1 MSRTTELCNE
11 IDAFCGKRDIEGALQ
26 TVEKLAEMRVKS
38 KTVGFE
44 VDRQEEI
51 IQDCVVAAW
60 QSKFEGRNDS
70 KFSTWVMS
78 IIQNQIHSAF
88 KVVKQ
93 ERESTLYLN
102 DEVGNDKDGDK
113 LTLEEVIGSE
123 SSVFEEYRQVKS
135 QPFPSEEAFEVFD
148 LQEQGLSL
156 KEIAQRKGTTYGA
169 LRQRV
174 SRWTR
179 EMKPVAE

>member
-1 MSRTTELCNE
+1 
-11 IDAFCGKRDIEGALQ
+11 
-26 TVEKLAEMRVKS
+26 
-38 KTVGFE
+38 
-44 VDRQEEI
+44 
-51 IQDCVVAAW
+51 
-60 QSKFEGRNDS
+60 
-70 KFSTWVMS
+70 
-78 IIQNQIHSAF
+78 
-88 KVVKQ
+88 VKQ